1 MRGAAP
7 GRSTTLPGVNGQQN
21 IELMSCWKKE
31 TEDTEL
37 GGDKMVGWTWE
48 ELEGIGVNMTKT
60 LREILFKKL
69 SVVGETEKR

>member
-1 MRGAAP
+1 M
-7 GRSTTLPGVNGQQN
+7 LPEVNGQQN

-37 GGDKMVGWTWE
+37 GGGRMVGWTWE

-60 LREILFKKL
+60 CCMKFFLK
-69 SVVGETEKR
+69 S